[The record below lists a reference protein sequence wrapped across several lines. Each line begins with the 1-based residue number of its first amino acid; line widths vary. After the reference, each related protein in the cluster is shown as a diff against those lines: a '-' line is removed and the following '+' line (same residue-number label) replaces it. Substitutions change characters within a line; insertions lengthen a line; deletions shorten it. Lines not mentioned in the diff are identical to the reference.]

1 MEVSVFI
8 KLLKEMEISAVIGV
22 PDSAL
27 KLFCDYMNQEKDPFF
42 QHFVPA
48 NEGAAVGIAIG
59 HYLASGKPACV
70 YMQNSGLGNTV
81 NPITSLANEKVYGIP
96 MLMLVGWRGIPGKV
110 DEPQHHFMGEI
121 TCTML
126 EQLMIP
132 YGVLKTKTTVEEWEK
147 IAKRAKGCL
156 EKGQQFAI
164 VVEPGAFET
173 TNNYMGHND
182 WNFIR
187 EDAISQILSAI
198 SEDDIVVSTTG
209 KISREVYEQSDKLR
223 GHHKQV
229 FLTVGGMGHTSM
241 IAFGIAMERPDKRVY
256 CIEGDGA
263 VLMHMGSM
271 AFLGK
276 QKPDNLVHICLN
288 NDAHESVGGMP
299 TGCVGLDYAKIAT
312 ASGYPVV
319 EMVQDLRGLKAA
331 LSRMQQEK
339 QLSFLE
345 VKVALSTRDN
355 LGRPKETAIQN
366 KKMFM
371 EYHEVIQ

>member
-27 KLFCDYMNQEKDPFF
+27 KQFCDYMNQEKDPFF

-96 MLMLVGWRGIPGKV
+96 MLMLIGWRGIPGKV

-173 TNNYMGHND
+173 TNNYMGHNV

-263 VLMHMGSM
+263 ALMHMGSM

-299 TGCVGLDYAKIAT
+299 TGCVGLDYAKIAA

-319 EMVQDLRGLKAA
+319 EMVRDLRGLKAA
-331 LSRMQQEK
+331 LSQMQQEK

-345 VKVALSTRDN
+345 VKVGLSTRDN